1 MADVTTVGMILDGPK
16 ERDAIHVAVASV
28 IAGRGLRPGQHIG
41 FEIDGGTER
50 VSFDAAPLIGIVDP
64 FLKRSV
70 EPGERFW
77 MFLYPNTITSLKHQW
92 THPAFGPEEKL
103 AAKPKGDVAAS
114 EKWLRNFVENANCP
128 DYDTLINAAIGDHHK
143 NSVDGDDDYLFSKID
158 SYGGEAYLYFGG
170 RDAHG
175 AIPPKF
181 WDHVE
186 TVTGRKVP
194 VRATHFTCSC

>member
-1 MADVTTVGMILDGPK
+1 MAEHTIVGRLLDKPE

-28 IAGRGLRPGQHIG
+28 TAGRGLRPGQHIG

-92 THPAFGPEEKL
+92 THPAFGPEEKV
-103 AAKPKGDVAAS
+103 APQADAAS
-114 EKWLRNFVENANCP
+114 EAWIRDFAEQYDITYNRMIEAAKGWL
-128 DYDTLINAAIGDHHK
+128 K
-143 NSVDGDDDYLFSKID
+143 NR
-158 SYGGEAYLYFGG
+158 AYLCGG
-170 RDAHG
+170 SELEGERV
-175 AIPPKF
+175 PEEF
-181 WDHVE
+181 WIHFE
-186 TVTGRKVP
+186 
-194 VRATHFTCSC
+194 RATGQRVDSDDRENFFTCSC